1 MKISTTLCTILIM
14 LLVFVPVVFT
24 TCESEARQSRMA
36 EERNYYAEYKKR
48 QEIQK
53 KAKLAE
59 ERRMLAEERKKL
71 AEERKKLEALE
82 KQIVRERLL
91 DEIFP
96 KEAKLSETARA
107 RGWSLLIDFGNAH
120 MPKLTERCVNSQRE
134 MHRAKSNLD
143 KLVATMTAEN
153 AELETNTVY
162 NDAKNRWL
170 DFAAE
175 YWWLRYMLTD
185 NYSAYK
191 FGLLTSE
198 GLAAKDEELATPL
211 GTKSTTDD
219 EASVQTLHS
228 EYRRIPMVSL

>member
-1 MKISTTLCTILIM
+1 MKTSAILCAILIV
-14 LLVFVPVVFT
+14 LSVIAPVVFT
-24 TCESEARQSRMA
+24 TCESEARQSRRA
-36 EERNYYAEYKKR
+36 EARDYYAEYEKR
-48 QEIQK
+48 QE
-53 KAKLAE
+53 KAKERRKLAE
-59 ERRMLAEERKKL
+59 ERRKL

-96 KEAKLSETARA
+96 KEEKLSEAGRA

-134 MHRAKSNLD
+134 MQRAKSNLD

-175 YWWLRYMLTD
+175 YWWSRYMLTD

-191 FGLLTSE
+191 FGLLTSD
-198 GLAAKDEELATPL
+198 GLAAKDEELANPL

-228 EYRRIPMVSL
+228 EYRRIPTVSL